1 MRRFLFAAAALLAA
15 WVPLARAED
24 TIKIG
29 HYGSLTGAQATFGL
43 DTSSGLKLAISEIN
57 AAGGLLGKQV
67 QLVEYDDEGDP
78 KEAGV
83 VVTRLCQK
91 DHVAVVIGEVA
102 SSLSIAAAPICQAN
116 HIPMVSPSSTNP
128 KVTAQGDMIFRT
140 CFIDP
145 FQGYVCAKFASDTK
159 HFKTAALLVDQSQAY
174 AVGLADE
181 FEKNFKKMGGTVAVK
196 QQYNTGDQDF
206 SSTLT
211 TIRGASPDVIF
222 VPGYYTDV
230 ANVAIQ
236 ARKLGIT
243 APLLGGDGWDSPKLT
258 EIGGKSIEGSFFS
271 NHSSPD
277 DPSPTFQNFL
287 VKYKDEYGPVP
298 SALAALGYDAGR
310 IVFDAVRRAD
320 STDGQKIADALRTTK
335 NFAGVTGNIT
345 INEHRDAIKSAVIL
359 ELKGGKP
366 VFVTSIKP

>member
-1 MRRFLFAAAALLAA
+1 MRRFLLAATGLLAACVPFAAAQ
-15 WVPLARAED
+15 E

-29 HYGSLTGAQATFGL
+29 HYASLTGAQATFGI
-43 DTSSGLKLAISEIN
+43 DTSNGLKLAISEIN
-57 AAGGLLGKQV
+57 EAGGLLGKKIE
-67 QLVEYDDEGDP
+67 LVEYDEKGDP

-91 DHVAVVIGEVA
+91 DKVAVVIGEVA
-102 SSLSIAAAPICQAN
+102 SSVSIAAAPICQAA

-145 FQGYVCAKFASDTK
+145 FQGYVCAKFAADMQ
-159 HFKTAALLVDQSQAY
+159 HYKTAALLVDQSQAY

-181 FEKNFKKMGGTVAVK
+181 FEKNFKTMGGTVVVK

-211 TIRGASPDVIF
+211 AIRGASPDVIF

-243 APLLGGDGWDSPKLT
+243 APLLGGDGWDSPKLC
-258 EIGGKSIEGSFFS
+258 EIGGKSIEGSFYS
-271 NHSSPD
+271 NHASPD
-277 DPSPTFQNFL
+277 DPSPAFQSFIA
-287 VKYKDEYGPVP
+287 KYKDEYGPVP
-298 SALAALGYDAGR
+298 DALAAMGYDSGR
-310 IVFDAVRRAD
+310 IVFDAIKRAG
-320 STDGQKIADALRTTK
+320 STDGEKIAAALRTTK
-335 NFAGVTGNIT
+335 DFPGATGSIT
-345 INEHRDAIKSAVIL
+345 INEHRDATKSAVIL